1 MQVYYFNDNF
11 TLLIYLFELQL
22 TCQNVEII
30 HSNILF
36 TPEICMENIICSG
49 LDTRDTT
56 VRKKKSWN
64 LICIMFTKKFN
75 CYKKYKIPH
84 QPRSRV

>member
-56 VRKKKSWN
+56 VRKKEVMKLN
-64 LICIMFTKKFN
+64 M
-75 CYKKYKIPH
+75 YY
-84 QPRSRV
+84 VY

>member
-1 MQVYYFNDNF
+1 MQVYYFKDNL
-11 TLLIYLFELQL
+11 TLLIYVFELQL
-22 TCQNVEII
+22 TCQNVEVI

-49 LDTRDTT
+49 LDTKDKT

-64 LICIMFTKKFN
+64 LICIMFTKKVQLLQ
-75 CYKKYKIPH
+75 KI
-84 QPRSRV
+84 

>member
-30 HSNILF
+30 HLNILF

-64 LICIMFTKKFN
+64 LICIMFTKKVQLLQ
-75 CYKKYKIPH
+75 KI
-84 QPRSRV
+84 

>member
-64 LICIMFTKKFN
+64 LICIMF
-75 CYKKYKIPH
+75 Y
-84 QPRSRV
+84 

>member
-64 LICIMFTKKFN
+64 LICIMFTKKVQLLQ
-75 CYKKYKIPH
+75 KI
-84 QPRSRV
+84 

>member
-64 LICIMFTKKFN
+64 LICIMFTKKVQLLQ
-75 CYKKYKIPH
+75 KYKIPH

>member
-22 TCQNVEII
+22 TCQNVEIT

-56 VRKKKSWN
+56 VRKKEVMKLN
-64 LICIMFTKKFN
+64 M
-75 CYKKYKIPH
+75 YY
-84 QPRSRV
+84 VY